1 MGCGLHLSSSHG
13 LPCRWHLLLPDE
25 TVKRAPEE
33 APPAPPGGLLSSLWR
48 WLTGGRS
55 LKAVA
60 EPAPVLEAARG
71 PPGMAGSLDPARTKS
86 QDAPQL
92 PSSASVG
99 QAVPDCR
106 VGRQHEPAAA
116 QLVPCSSTDSSKG
129 ADGQGG
135 SWQRR
140 LLQLPRLWRKDAFKL
155 SDQEA
160 ESLTQRL
167 GIGAASSPAPGTSR
181 GEPAGQSTST
191 HSSSRPT
198 TVVQQPEQPRMASGQ
213 TRGRADE
220 ARSEAE
226 AVDVEDDAELD
237 SRTSADGSRSRCLG
251 QLDPVCY
258 NETTRCNQQR
268 WLHLHAASG
277 EPCPAQHRYPACQTI
292 QQHF

>member
-1 MGCGLHLSSSHG
+1 MGCDLHLSTNHG
-13 LPCRWHLLLPDE
+13 LPCRWHLLLPDQ

-33 APPAPPGGLLSSLWR
+33 APPAPQAGLLSSLWR
-48 WLTGGRS
+48 WLTRARG

-60 EPAPVLEAARG
+60 EPAPMLESAWG
-71 PPGMAGSLDPARTKS
+71 PTGPAGSPDPAGTKP

-92 PSSASVG
+92 PSSASV
-99 QAVPDCR
+99 AVPDCR
-106 VGRQHEPAAA
+106 VGGQNEPAAA
-116 QLVPCSSTDSSKG
+116 QLVPCSDTESSKG
-129 ADGQGG
+129 ADEQGR
-135 SWQRR
+135 SWRHR

-167 GIGAASSPAPGTSR
+167 GIGTASPPALGVSR
-181 GEPAGQSTST
+181 DQSAGQSPST

-198 TVVQQPEQPRMASGQ
+198 TANQQPEQPQIASGLI
-213 TRGRADE
+213 RGRADK
-220 ARSEAE
+220 AGSEAE

-237 SRTSADGSRSRCLG
+237 SRISAAISRSRCLG
-251 QLDPVCY
+251 QLDPFCY

-277 EPCPAQHRYPACQTI
+277 EPGS
-292 QQHF
+292 